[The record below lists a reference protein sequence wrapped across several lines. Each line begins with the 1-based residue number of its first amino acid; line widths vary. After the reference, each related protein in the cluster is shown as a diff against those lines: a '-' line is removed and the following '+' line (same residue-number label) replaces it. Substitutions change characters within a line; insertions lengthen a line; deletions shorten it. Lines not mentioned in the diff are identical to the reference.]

1 VLRLQT
7 LGSVFL
13 ATESGEPLGGAAAQR
28 RTLALLAALAIAG
41 EGGLSRD
48 KIVGLLWPETDP
60 ERARHSLTQALYA
73 ARRALKADDLFTV
86 NADVR
91 LNRRQLVCDVNELE
105 AALDAGELERGVA
118 LYTGPFLDGFFLSG
132 SPEFEQWSSLQRG
145 RLEGRVV
152 EALERLA
159 EAAGMEDNYRRA
171 AEWRKRISA
180 IRPLDSGNTVKLM
193 TALVETGDRAGALQ
207 HARVHELLLREQLD
221 LDPDVTVLALATK
234 LREPN
239 QPIAADPRV
248 HGTELER
255 PVSEEVPSEGSSS
268 PVGFLHSASIRRRL
282 LTIWAPKK
290 QRSSWRLPAALIL
303 MLAVLML
310 AVLTAA
316 VTIIRGR
323 REAPAAAQPQLRQ
336 KVVVAPFR
344 VAGAASALGY
354 LSDGIVEL
362 LSTRLADDTA
372 ARAVDPGAVLGAWES
387 AGFTR
392 AGAVPR
398 DSVVKLA
405 AQLGAERV
413 VIGSVVGTPSRMI
426 LRASVVAVPSAQV
439 SGEAMVEGPADSISA
454 LIDGLAAKLLV
465 SQAGEDE
472 RLASYTT
479 ASLPALRAYLAG
491 QAAFREDDYD
501 GAIRRYEA
509 ALELDPR
516 FALAALHLAMAADRR
531 DDDEQRRRGVALAW
545 TSRDALSE
553 RDLALLVAFGG
564 PKYPMPSSALE
575 QLAAWR
581 RLADLAPNDAES
593 WYTLG
598 ARLFH
603 DGATAGV
610 PGAESRTTA
619 TLVRALSIDSNH
631 ASAGLL
637 LLHLATTKRSS
648 SQLDD
653 LVTVTDTAGAGPL
666 KPFAP
671 FLRWRIALARGDTA
685 ELRRVRGSLR
695 RVNSFNLRAMEMA
708 SQFDG
713 FGITDGAHAIEIL
726 GTRATRRTD
735 RLDFLLAQHSRAV
748 QQGRPQTALT
758 FTTRLGAVQRGSHAH
773 LRLRVLDALYA
784 EGDSAAAT
792 AAARELGVL
801 TSGGLAWGVFTFDT
815 RLADLCVLSQW
826 RVSHGD
832 TAGVEIAIDA
842 LRRAGATMR
851 QLPAVSAAPAACAE
865 LLDGWLAVLMRR
877 GDALTRMERLDSLAL
892 TSQTAGDAIT
902 YAPIL
907 IARLYERLGQPGRAL
922 QAIRKRAYMSSW
934 PRYLV
939 TAWWEEG
946 RLAQLVGDE
955 PRAQEAYERYLAFR
969 TSPEDELVPQV
980 EQVRRLLAALPTRT
994 IP

>member
-7 LGSVFL
+7 LGNVFV
-13 ATESGEPLGGAAAQR
+13 AADSGEPLGGVAAQR

-41 EGGLSRD
+41 EAGLSRD

-73 ARRALKADDLFTV
+73 ARRALQADDLFAV

-91 LNRRQLVCDVNELE
+91 LNRRRLVCDVNELE
-105 AALDAGELERGVA
+105 AALDAGDLELGVA
-118 LYTGPFLDGFFLSG
+118 LYAGPFLDGFFLSG

-145 RLEGRVV
+145 RLEGRVA

-159 EAAGMEDNYRRA
+159 EAAEMEGDYRRA
-171 AEWRKRISA
+171 AERRKRISA
-180 IRPLDSGNTVKLM
+180 IRPLDSGNAVKLM
-193 TALVETGDRAGALQ
+193 TALVATGDRAGALQ
-207 HARVHELLLREQLD
+207 HARVHEALLREQLD
-221 LDPDVTVLALATK
+221 LEPDVTVLALAKK
-234 LREPN
+234 LREPS
-239 QPIAADPRV
+239 QPIASDARV
-248 HGTELER
+248 HGTEPER
-255 PVSEEVPSEGSSS
+255 PLNEAVPGKGSSS
-268 PVGFLHSASIRRRL
+268 PVGFVDSASIRSSLWTAWAPRELWSSRRL
-282 LTIWAPKK
+282 PV
-290 QRSSWRLPAALIL
+290 ALIL
-303 MLAVLML
+303 VLAVL
-310 AVLTAA
+310 AA
-316 VTIIRGR
+316 AIAISRER
-323 REAPAAAQPQLRQ
+323 REVPASAQPQLRQ

-344 VAGAASALGY
+344 VVGAASALDY
-354 LSDGIVEL
+354 LSDGLVEL

-372 ARAVDPGAVLGAWES
+372 ARAVDAGAVLGAWES

-392 AGAVPR
+392 AAAVPR

-491 QAAFREDDYD
+491 QAAFRQDDYD
-501 GAIRRYEA
+501 GAVRRYEA

-531 DDDEQRRRGVALAW
+531 NDDEQRRRGVALAW

-564 PKYPMPSSALE
+564 PKYPLPSSALE

-603 DGATAGV
+603 DGPTAGV
-610 PGAESRTTA
+610 PGGESRSTA
-619 TLVRALSIDSNH
+619 TLERALSIDSDH
-631 ASAGLL
+631 APAGLL
-637 LLHLATTKRSS
+637 RLHLATTRRSS

-653 LVTVTDTAGAGPL
+653 LVTDTALAGSL

-671 FLRWRIALARGDTA
+671 FIRWRIALARGDTA
-685 ELRRVRGSLR
+685 DLRRVRGSLR
-695 RVNSFNLRAMEMA
+695 RLDHFNLRAMAQA

-713 FGITDGAHAIEIL
+713 FGIEDGAHALEIL
-726 GTRATRRTD
+726 RARATRRTE
-735 RLDFLLAQHSRAV
+735 RLDLLLAQHSWAV

-758 FTTRLGAVQRGSHAH
+758 VSTRLGALQLGSHAH

-784 EGDSAAAT
+784 EGDTAAA
-792 AAARELGVL
+792 AGAARELAML
-801 TSGGLAWGVFTFDT
+801 TSGGLAAGTFSSDA

-826 RVSHGD
+826 RASSGD
-832 TAGVEIAIDA
+832 TAGMEVAIDA
-842 LRRAGATMR
+842 LRRAATMR
-851 QLPAVSAAPAACAE
+851 YLPPVSAAPWACAE

-877 GDALTRMERLDSLAL
+877 GDALTRIGRLDSLAL

-907 IARLYERLGQPGRAL
+907 IARLYERLGQPSRAL

-934 PRYLV
+934 PRYLA
-939 TAWWEEG
+939 TAWREEG
-946 RLAQLVGDE
+946 RLAQLAGDQAGAE
-955 PRAQEAYERYLAFR
+955 AAYEHYLAFR
-969 TSPEDELVPQV
+969 TSPEDELVPHV
-980 EQVRRLLAALPTRT
+980 EQVRRYLTSLKGMP
-994 IP
+994 